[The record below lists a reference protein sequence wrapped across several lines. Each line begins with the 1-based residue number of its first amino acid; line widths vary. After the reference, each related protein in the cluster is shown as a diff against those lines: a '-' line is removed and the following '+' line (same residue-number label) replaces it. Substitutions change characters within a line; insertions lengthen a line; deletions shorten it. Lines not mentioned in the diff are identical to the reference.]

1 MPARGEDG
9 GNAGGSAP
17 APAPRPSGSTGGGG
31 SSGGGFSYNPN
42 QGSSG
47 GSSSSGGSHAAG
59 NTPAPGMVFWGFV
72 VPTPGTTTNTGYA
85 MYYGL
90 TAGQKKNLAI
100 AAKKY
105 GMTPQKFWNKAI
117 YASAASTRNDRQNW
131 LTPWD
136 FINNAAGLSANK
148 NLDLINNNKNNP
160 NKDNSS
166 NNGGGGGGGGPRDYT
181 QTSIQRALTDP
192 DTARAVYNSVFLQ
205 ELGREATDP
214 EQKAFLKALNQ
225 MEKASPSRSV
235 TQTHVSGDGSVSSS
249 DTTQSGGVTNEAK
262 LQMAQDRIQKD
273 KDWGEYTGA
282 TRFFN
287 AFVKGV
293 ASTV

>member
-1 MPARGEDG
+1 MTTRGDGGGNTPAPSAPPPSNNG
-9 GNAGGSAP
+9 GNAGGGGFQYNASQSS
-17 APAPRPSGSTGGGG
+17 SGSG
-31 SSGGGFSYNPN
+31 SSGGG
-42 QGSSG
+42 SSA
-47 GSSSSGGSHAAG
+47 SG
-59 NTPAPGMVFWGFV
+59 NTPTPGMVFWGFV
-72 VPTPGTTTNTGYA
+72 TPTPGTTTNTGYA

-90 TAGQKKNLAI
+90 TPGQKKNLAI

-117 YASAASTRNDRQNW
+117 YASAASTQNDRQNW

-148 NLDLINNNKNNP
+148 NLDLIGGG
-160 NKDNSS
+160 KDGPGGSGS
-166 NNGGGGGGGGPRDYT
+166 RGGGGGGGGSAGPRDYT

-192 DTARAVYNSVFLQ
+192 DTARAVYNSVFQQ
-205 ELGREATDP
+205 ELGREATSQ
-214 EQKAFLKALNQ
+214 EQKAFLTALNQ
-225 MEKASPSRSV
+225 MEKASPSKSV
-235 TQTHVSGDGSVSSS
+235 TRTHVNADGSVSDS

-282 TRFFN
+282 TRFFD

>member
-1 MPARGEDG
+1 M
-9 GNAGGSAP
+9 
-17 APAPRPSGSTGGGG
+17 
-31 SSGGGFSYNPN
+31 
-42 QGSSG
+42 
-47 GSSSSGGSHAAG
+47 G

-72 VPTPGTTTNTGYA
+72 TPTPGTTTNTGYA

-90 TAGQKKNLAI
+90 TPGQKKNLAI

-117 YASAASTRNDRQNW
+117 YASAASTQNDRQNW

-136 FINNAAGLSANK
+136 FINNAAGLSADK
-148 NLDLINNNKNNP
+148 NLDLIGGG
-160 NKDNSS
+160 KDGPGGSGS
-166 NNGGGGGGGGPRDYT
+166 RGGGGGGGGGGPRDYT

-192 DTARAVYNSVFLQ
+192 DTARAVYNSVFQQ
-205 ELGREATDP
+205 ELGREATSQ
-214 EQKAFLKALNQ
+214 EQKAFLTALNQ
-225 MEKASPSRSV
+225 MEKASPSKSV
-235 TQTHVSGDGSVSSS
+235 TRTHVNGDGSVSDS

-262 LQMAQDRIQKD
+262 IQMAQDRIQKD

-282 TRFFN
+282 TRFFD